1 MIEIRNVSKSF
12 SGFKALDNVSIK
24 INEGKI
30 HGIIGE
36 NGAGKT
42 TLIKCLVGIYKPD
55 GGEIL
60 VDGENVYENPR
71 VKEKIGYVADSNAYF
86 SDYSVK
92 RMIKFFKE
100 VYKDFDEDLFYKLN
114 QVFNLD
120 LRRMIGRLSK
130 GQQMRLAFMLNIAIS
145 PKVLVLDE
153 PTSGLDV
160 IAKNQL
166 MNILVEQVEKN
177 NITVV
182 ISSHHLSELEKLCD
196 SLTII
201 NNGKIQYE
209 SDLDTLKEKVKKLQ
223 VVFDREPDVLSL
235 ENDFKVERIGSV
247 YYLTTDNYNE
257 NTEKQ
262 LKQMGA
268 AFVEQVGMTL
278 EEIFIFTTD
287 KGSELNV

>member
-1 MIEIRNVSKSF
+1 MIEINNVSKSF
-12 SGFKALDNVSIK
+12 GSFKALDNISINVK
-24 INEGKI
+24 KGEI

-55 GGEIL
+55 EGEIL
-60 VDGENVYENPR
+60 IDGSPVFENPT

-100 VYKDFDEDLFYKLN
+100 VYRDFDEEFFYRLN
-114 QVFNLD
+114 EVFNLD
-120 LRRMIGRLSK
+120 IKRMVGRLSK
-130 GQQMRLAFMLNIAIS
+130 GQQMRLAFMLNIACS

-160 IAKNQL
+160 IAKRQL
-166 MNILVEQVEKN
+166 MDILIEQVEKKE
-177 NITVV
+177 ITVI

-209 SDLDTLKEKVKKLQ
+209 SDLDTLREQVKKLQ
-223 VVFDREPDVLSL
+223 VVFDREPDRALL
-235 ENDFKVERIGSV
+235 EKSFKVERIGSV
-247 YYLTTDNYNE
+247 YYLTTDNYTL
-257 NTEKQ
+257 NTQQQ
-262 LKQMGA
+262 LKDMGA
-268 AFVEQVGMTL
+268 TIVEQVGMSL
-278 EEIFIFTTD
+278 EEIFIFTTG
-287 KGSELNV
+287 KGVI

>member
-1 MIEIRNVSKSF
+1 MIEINNVSKSF
-12 SGFKALDNVSIK
+12 GSFKALDNISINVK
-24 INEGKI
+24 KGEI

-55 GGEIL
+55 EGEIL
-60 VDGENVYENPR
+60 IDGSPVFENPT

-100 VYKDFDEDLFYKLN
+100 VYKDFDEEFFYRLN
-114 QVFNLD
+114 EVFNLD
-120 LRRMIGRLSK
+120 IKRMVGRLSK
-130 GQQMRLAFMLNIAIS
+130 GQQMRLAFMLNIACS

-160 IAKNQL
+160 IAKRQL
-166 MNILVEQVEKN
+166 MDILIEQVEKKE
-177 NITVV
+177 ITVI

-209 SDLDTLKEKVKKLQ
+209 SDLDTLREQVKKLQ
-223 VVFDREPDVLSL
+223 VVFDREPDRALL
-235 ENDFKVERIGSV
+235 EKSFKVERIGSV
-247 YYLTTDNYNE
+247 YYLTTDNYTL
-257 NTEKQ
+257 NTQQQ
-262 LKQMGA
+262 LKDMGA
-268 AFVEQVGMTL
+268 TIVEQVGMSL
-278 EEIFIFTTD
+278 EEIFIFTTG
-287 KGSELNV
+287 KGVI

>member
-1 MIEIRNVSKSF
+1 MIEINNVSKSF
-12 SGFKALDNVSIK
+12 GSFKALDNISIK
-24 INEGKI
+24 VKKGEI

-55 GGEIL
+55 EGEIL
-60 VDGENVYENPR
+60 IDGSPVFENPT

-100 VYKDFDEDLFYKLN
+100 VYKDFDEEFFYRLN
-114 QVFNLD
+114 DVFNLD
-120 LRRMIGRLSK
+120 IKRMVGRLSK
-130 GQQMRLAFMLNIAIS
+130 GQQMRLAFMLNIACS

-160 IAKNQL
+160 IAKRQL
-166 MNILVEQVEKN
+166 MDILIEQVEKKE
-177 NITVV
+177 ITVI

-209 SDLDTLKEKVKKLQ
+209 SDLDTLREQVKKLQ
-223 VVFDREPDVLSL
+223 VVFDREPDRALL
-235 ENDFKVERIGSV
+235 EKSFKVERIGSV
-247 YYLTTDNYNE
+247 YYLTTDNYTL
-257 NTEKQ
+257 NTQQQ
-262 LKQMGA
+262 LKDMGA
-268 AFVEQVGMTL
+268 TIVEQVGMSL
-278 EEIFIFTTD
+278 EEIFIFTTG
-287 KGSELNV
+287 KGVI

>member
-1 MIEIRNVSKSF
+1 MIEINNVSKSF
-12 SGFKALDNVSIK
+12 DSFKALDNISINVK
-24 INEGKI
+24 KGEI

-55 GGEIL
+55 EGEIL
-60 VDGENVYENPR
+60 IDGSPVFENPT

-100 VYKDFDEDLFYKLN
+100 VYRDFDEEFFYRLN
-114 QVFNLD
+114 EVFNLD
-120 LRRMIGRLSK
+120 IKRMVGRLSK
-130 GQQMRLAFMLNIAIS
+130 GQQMRLAFMLNIACS

-160 IAKNQL
+160 IAKRQL
-166 MNILVEQVEKN
+166 MDILIEQVEKKE
-177 NITVV
+177 ITVI

-209 SDLDTLKEKVKKLQ
+209 SDLDTLREQVKKLQ
-223 VVFDREPDVLSL
+223 VVFDREPDRALL
-235 ENDFKVERIGSV
+235 EKSFKVERIGSV
-247 YYLTTDNYNE
+247 YYLTTDNYTL
-257 NTEKQ
+257 NTQQQ
-262 LKQMGA
+262 LKDMGA
-268 AFVEQVGMTL
+268 TIVEQVGMSL
-278 EEIFIFTTD
+278 EEIFIFTTG
-287 KGSELNV
+287 KGVI